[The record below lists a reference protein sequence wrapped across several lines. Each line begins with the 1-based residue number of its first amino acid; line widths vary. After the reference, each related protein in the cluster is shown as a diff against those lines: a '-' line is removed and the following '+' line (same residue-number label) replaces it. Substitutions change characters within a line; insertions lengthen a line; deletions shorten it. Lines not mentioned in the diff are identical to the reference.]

1 MENIVNNMNNMNN
14 SEKKNKPNICSVD
27 EYMNNILIKI
37 EKMMP
42 VAKKTGK
49 ISDDNIIIPTIK
61 NYDIIFLGDM
71 SAKSIRHN

>member
-49 ISDDNIIIPTIK
+49 ISDDNIDKLIAMLIK
-61 NYDIIFLGDM
+61 VKNR
-71 SAKSIRHN
+71 K